1 MKINKN
7 IFKNIPIIAIAIMFA
22 VHLAAILIYTLGHI
36 KTITTTPIMTYFSK
50 EIYQSIWNDPNGKFI
65 FQVIA
70 ITVSVLVLFFSRES
84 IFEKK
89 YIDDS
94 EFGLHGTARFQEAK
108 ELRNGKVLSKK
119 AAYSRIPYIGYKK
132 ILKTTAA
139 GIIVG
144 KIGKKLLVVD
154 NDSELDNL
162 NVMMNGPSGKGKG
175 QTYVIPNIV
184 NKPEESGVV
193 IDVKR
198 ENFTLTHQIKLD
210 QGCQVGEMDFVEFN
224 KLQYNC
230 LDYVRNDE
238 EATKLA
244 RVIATN
250 ALPDSKRDFFPE
262 RAEAVFR
269 ALIIYVKTH
278 YSKEEASIPTLIDFY
293 DQHIASPGK
302 YAKWVEEQIE
312 NETNNSKGVAE
323 IIKLFQ
329 TLTGKTRDGVTS
341 SFDSLVQIFRNERI
355 REMTKRSTFNFKDLV
370 EQKYWLYVSL
380 QVPKN
385 QYTALTG
392 AFFTQMFDELFLIA
406 RSSPIS
412 ELPQPVNVMLDEKK
426 QIGKIDGFPETLSLA
441 RSYLIRIS
449 HIWQDASQGISLYG
463 KEGWREI
470 MANSAIKIVLGAEEK
485 ETRSYFSDLFGTTTV
500 MYYETQ
506 GSKNS
511 EQKKIINKR
520 ALVTDNELSTM
531 GKNTSY
537 VLLTGYNV
545 MKVQKSYQHIIYG
558 KMITKRKKYN
568 YDHFRKK
575 LLDVDAYPVYESKA
589 RDLGIRSYEEVYE
602 EENNVWSGYIPK
614 TTMPEKEHGFWDR
627 QSSEEKEYREILDN
641 QEIIKQQILSTFEDS
656 IKNQEN
662 ISEEKQLL
670 LQKIQEEKAKQ
681 QDIRTKKDQIISIHD
696 RNLKYLELVKPEAEK
711 IEVEAITKN
720 YQDRIK
726 DELLLQRSMMKSIL
740 SDEGQ
745 DIVKQAIVD
754 IRGMLAVEE
763 VKEQPL
769 KKFDDFYEDDETDSD
784 SDDDF
789 FDDDFPMGDEEYMNE
804 V

>member
-1 MKINKN
+1 MKVNKN
-7 IFKNIPIIAIAIMFA
+7 ILKNIPVIAILMLIS
-22 VHLAAILIYTLGHI
+22 VHLAAVLVYAIGHI
-36 KTITTTPIMTYFSK
+36 QSLITTPVATYFSK
-50 EIYQSIWNDPNGKFI
+50 EVYQAILNDPNGKFI
-65 FQVIA
+65 FQVVS
-70 ITVSVLVLFFSRES
+70 ITICILVLYFSRES

-89 YIDDS
+89 YLDDS
-94 EFGLHGTARFQEAK
+94 NFGVHGTARFQDPK
-108 ELRNGKVLSKK
+108 ELRDGKILSKK
-119 AAYSRIPYIGYKK
+119 AAYSRIPIIGYKK
-132 ILKTTAA
+132 ILKSVPE
-139 GIIVG
+139 GVIVG
-144 KIGKKLLVVD
+144 KMGRKLLVVD
-154 NDSELDNL
+154 NDTELDNL

-184 NKPEESGVV
+184 NKPDESGVV

-210 QGCQVGEMDFVEFN
+210 QGCQIGEMDFVEFN

-278 YSKEEASIPTLIDFY
+278 YPEEEASIPTLIDFY
-293 DQHIASPGK
+293 DQHIASAGK
-302 YAKWVEEQIE
+302 YAKWVEDRIE
-312 NETNNSKGVAE
+312 DETNNSKGVAE
-323 IIKLFQ
+323 IIKVFQ
-329 TLTGKTRDGVTS
+329 TLSGKTRDGVTS

-406 RSSPIS
+406 RASPIS

-485 ETRSYFSDLFGTTTV
+485 ETRSYFSELFGTTTV
-500 MYYETQ
+500 MHYETQ

-520 ALVTDNELSTM
+520 PLVTDNELSTM
-531 GKNTSY
+531 DKNTSY

-545 MKVQKSYQHIIYG
+545 MKVQKAYQHKIYG
-558 KMITKRKKYN
+558 NMITKRRKYN

-575 LLDVDAYPVYESKA
+575 LLDVEAYPIYKSEA
-589 RDLGIRSYEEVYE
+589 RDLGIRSYEDVYK
-602 EENNVWSGYIPK
+602 EENESQYVYSPRTNGTDTEHVWVA
-614 TTMPEKEHGFWDR
+614 
-627 QSSEEKEYREILDN
+627 QSAGEKEYRELLEN
-641 QEIIKQQILSTFEDS
+641 QETIKQQILSTFEDS
-656 IKNQEN
+656 LKNQEE
-662 ISEEKQLL
+662 ISEEKQQL
-670 LQKIQEEKAKQ
+670 LQKIQEERAKQ
-681 QDIRTKKDQIISIHD
+681 DGLRTKKDQLISIRD
-696 RNLKYLELVKPEAEK
+696 RNLKYLELVKPEAEE
-711 IEVEAITKN
+711 IEAEAVTKN
-720 YQDRIK
+720 YKDRIK
-726 DELLLQRSMMKSIL
+726 EELLLQKSMMKSIMG
-740 SDEGQ
+740 DEGK

-754 IRGMLAVEE
+754 IRGMLAVEAA
-763 VKEQPL
+763 KEHSS
-769 KKFDDFYEDDETDSD
+769 KKFDDFYDDDESDTD

-789 FDDDFPMGDEEYMNE
+789 FDDEFPMGEEEYMNE